1 MTTTQSPIF
10 AHSTG
15 LILDISI
22 WSGSKN
28 LKPEDFAGIDLPPD
42 TLVSLGSK
50 RIHNKEAFKPIQAVR
65 TKAVTYLEGVAVS
78 LYGGKI
84 WIAPEARKDE
94 IDATLSDLAREFHA
108 EKDRFLNDFYQEQEA
123 WLEQN
128 ARWAS
133 ILRPYLETPTS
144 IEKKFGFKWRAF
156 RMSSSDNDP
165 GFAQTLTNDLTGTM
179 LREISIL
186 AGETHNSLKDRDR
199 ATFKNLN
206 RLDRLADKLR
216 GLSFV
221 NPGVSIIE
229 AELQTFLDQR
239 DSGGALT
246 GAALFNLTRLL
257 VQLKSP
263 DVLQDILAAA
273 EQGDAYQFVYPP
285 IQQPTPVAAS
295 TQPVQPAP
303 NHNGFVP
310 PTPPNPQ
317 PRLPTA
323 WF

>member
-28 LKPEDFAGIDLPPD
+28 LKPEDFAGIDLPPE

-50 RIHNKEAFKPIQAVR
+50 RIHSKESFKPLQAVR

-78 LYGGKI
+78 LYSGKI
-84 WIAPEARKDE
+84 WIAPEARRDE
-94 IDATLSDLAREFHA
+94 IDATLMDLSKEFHA
-108 EKDRFLNDFYQEQEA
+108 EKDKFLADFYQEQEA
-123 WLEQN
+123 WLELNSQ
-128 ARWAS
+128 WAS
-133 ILRPYLETPTS
+133 ILRPYLETPNT

-186 AGETHNSLKDRDR
+186 AGETHNSLRDRER

-206 RLDRLADKLR
+206 RLDRLAEKLR

-239 DSGGALT
+239 DAGGALT

-273 EQGDAYQFVYPP
+273 EQGDAYQFTYPP
-285 IQQPTPVAAS
+285 IQQPTTIAVPP
-295 TQPVQPAP
+295 QPSQPP
-303 NHNGFVP
+303 TISNGFVP
-310 PTPPNPQ
+310 PPAKPQ
-317 PRLPTA
+317 PRLPSA

>member
-10 AHSTG
+10 EHSTG

-28 LKPEDFAGIDLPPD
+28 LKPEDFAGIDLPPE

-50 RIHNKEAFKPIQAVR
+50 RIHNKEAFKPLQAVR

-84 WIAPEARKDE
+84 WIAPEAKKDE
-94 IDATLSDLAREFHA
+94 INATLMGLSREFHA
-108 EKDRFLNDFYQEQEA
+108 EKDKFLADFYREQEA
-123 WLEQN
+123 WLDQN

-133 ILRPYLETPTS
+133 ILRPYLETPSS

-165 GFAQTLTNDLTGTM
+165 GFAQTLTSDLTGTM

-186 AGETHNSLKDRDR
+186 AGETHNSLRDRER

-206 RLDRLADKLR
+206 RLDRLAEKLR

-221 NPGVSIIE
+221 NPGVSVIE
-229 AELQTFLDQR
+229 TELQTFLDQR
-239 DSGGALT
+239 DAGGALT
-246 GAALFNLTRLL
+246 GTALFNLTRLL

-263 DVLQDILAAA
+263 DVLQDILTAA
-273 EQGDAYQFVYPP
+273 EQGDAYQFAYPP
-285 IQQPTPVAAS
+285 IQQPTTAVTPPA
-295 TQPVQPAP
+295 QPIQPTTP
-303 NHNGFVP
+303 SNGFIP
-310 PTPPNPQ
+310 PKSNQQ
-317 PRLPTA
+317 PRLPSA